1 MRIRDL
7 KNQSIEQLHQ
17 SSDAIKSDLLRFVS
31 TAAASSGNA
40 RRRRESRRDLA
51 RVLTLLGQK

>member
-7 KNQSIEQLHQ
+7 KSLSSEQLRQ
-17 SSDAIKSDLLRFVS
+17 SSDVIKFDLLRFVS
-31 TAAASSGNA
+31 TVSTGDGNS

-51 RVLTLLGQK
+51 RVLTLLAQK